1 MDEQQGERFEAACV
15 AAGAR
20 FSGGVFACAAL
31 AERELTNCETF
42 DVVTTTDTRRTPTE
56 LRTTGWFT
64 GLVPITVPVASGLF
78 DSAARVAQIS
88 FDSGKDLATVPFDR
102 VLSWHAPKRAEA
114 APAGQFRDV
123 LSGCQHCASF
133 YGR

>member
-15 AAGAR
+15 AVGAR

-64 GLVPITVPVASGLF
+64 GLVPITVPVASGL
-78 DSAARVAQIS
+78 SIAPPVSRRSPSIRVRTWRPYHSTAYW
-88 FDSGKDLATVPFDR
+88 
-102 VLSWHAPKRAEA
+102 SWHAPKR
-114 APAGQFRDV
+114 G
-123 LSGCQHCASF
+123 
-133 YGR
+133 